1 MIRIMVVPS
10 RLAAER
16 MTVSVVRTHVA
27 HGQGRYAVCAAQG
40 STGSLINADDQ
51 NREQAAA
58 AQAEH
63 QDKPRHGDRRL

>member
-1 MIRIMVVPS
+1 MVEIDIPQDGSVIYAEVLYLSGTAEGVPDSQFTIR
-10 RLAAER
+10 
-16 MTVSVVRTHVA
+16 
-27 HGQGRYAVCAAQG
+27 
-40 STGSLINADDQ
+40 LINADDQ